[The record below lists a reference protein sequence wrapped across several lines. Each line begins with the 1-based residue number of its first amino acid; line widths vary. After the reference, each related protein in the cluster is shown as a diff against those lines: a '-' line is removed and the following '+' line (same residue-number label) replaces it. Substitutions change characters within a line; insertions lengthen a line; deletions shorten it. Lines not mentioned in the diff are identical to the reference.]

1 MRGSVRRMEAKDFLK
16 EPSRIARR
24 IESLKIKK
32 AEFETLAN
40 SIPGGNYDQPVVQK
54 SHDNKAPFVRWIDK
68 ILEVEKKIEE
78 AEKELNKVKSEILAA
93 IEKIP
98 NEDYQNLLIMRYLN
112 ECTWD
117 EICDKLYISKASVYR
132 WHYDALKC
140 IKIKET

>member
-78 AEKELNKVKSEILAA
+78 AEKELNKVKSEVLAA

-117 EICDKLYISKASVYR
+117 EICDKLYISLSTVKR
-132 WHYDALKC
+132 WHWDALKL
-140 IKIKET
+140 INLNL

>member
-78 AEKELNKVKSEILAA
+78 AEKELNKVKSEVLAA

-112 ECTWD
+112 EYTWD
-117 EICDKLYISKASVYR
+117 EICDKLYISLSTVKR
-132 WHYDALKC
+132 WHWDALV
-140 IKIKET
+140 ILKI

>member
-1 MRGSVRRMEAKDFLK
+1 MEAKEFLMQ
-16 EPSRIARR
+16 PSRIARR

-54 SHDNKAPFVRWIDK
+54 SHDNKAPFIKWIDK
-68 ILEVEKKIEE
+68 IMELDKKINATRE
-78 AEKELNKVKSEILAA
+78 ELNKVKSEVLAA

-117 EICDKLYISKASVYR
+117 EIISKLYVSRATVFN
-132 WHYDALKC
+132 WHCEALKSFNLNL
-140 IKIKET
+140 